1 MVRKTEDFKQGL
13 AEDQKRQ
20 TAEVYVRDQ
29 LTRKIVDSLIAD
41 DSEVKLH
48 IDEALKDE
56 NLPSNRGGR
65 RKDGNIRRGSG
76 VTGWTQGEEVDNS
89 RFHPAKRKQ
98 KKPHKDPDLV
108 ISTIV
113 GDIAEAVDSQATSIE
128 NAVDAVGSW
137 EDLEK
142 KEEEDINPDLI
153 G

>member
-1 MVRKTEDFKQGL
+1 M
-13 AEDQKRQ
+13 
-20 TAEVYVRDQ
+20 YVRDQ

-41 DSEVKLH
+41 DSEVRLH

-56 NLPSNRGGR
+56 NLPSNRGSR

-76 VTGWTQGEEVDNS
+76 VTGWTQSEERIDNS

-98 KKPHKDPDLV
+98 KKPRKDPDLV

-113 GDIAEAVDSQATSIE
+113 GDITETMDSQATDIE

-142 KEEEDINPDLI
+142 KDEEDINPDLI
-153 G
+153 GQTHALKTGDYKQYLELQGGT